1 MKNIQ
6 TNQYFYRS
14 ILEKLKKWIDRKEIF
29 IIKGPRQSG
38 KTTILK
44 ILKDWLISEKNVK
57 EKNIIFITFEERDIL
72 DKFSLDPKEYIKSFI
87 GNKNNEKLYF
97 FIDEF
102 QYLKNSGQILK
113 MLYDIFEN
121 IKFIITGSSSLEL
134 TDKTDKFLVGRVFS
148 FYLWQLNFEEFVK
161 IKSEQLYNVYK
172 EKTTHINNFIIHNKN
187 FSFAK
192 KDIFESDFEKLFQE
206 YIIYG
211 GYPEV
216 VKSYDRETKKVILKN
231 IYNTYI
237 TKDIIELLKITDYS
251 KFKILVSILSA
262 QIGNII
268 NYNNLSQ
275 DTQIYFKE
283 LKRYLSILEE
293 TYIISFLT
301 PFFTNKISELKK
313 NPKIYFIDIGL
324 RNYISSMLNDN
335 IISRSDL
342 GAIVENTIFCQ
353 LKLKEKEEDLYLV
366 KYWRTSGRA
375 EIDFILQKSKQMIP
389 IEVKYSLFNSPK
401 ISRGFRNFIKE
412 YKPEKALVLTKNYY
426 DEIKINSTLVKFAP
440 LWYL

>member
-14 ILEKLKKWIDRKEIF
+14 ILEKLKKWIDIKEIF

-251 KFKILVSILSA
+251 KFKAECETILLRHDAPDFIPVILRPATVCGYSRRHRLDLVVNILTNLAYHTGIIKVLGGNQKRPNIHIKDMVRAYAHILEMPDHLVRKKIYNVGYENHTVSQLANMIGEIVSPLRKVELLREETDDNRSYHVCSDKIANELNFHPKYTIQESVQDLVSAFQNKRLIDPLN
-262 QIGNII
+262 NIE
-268 NYNNLSQ
+268 
-275 DTQIYFKE
+275 YF
-283 LKRYLSILEE
+283 
-293 TYIISFLT
+293 
-301 PFFTNKISELKK
+301 
-313 NPKIYFIDIGL
+313 
-324 RNYISSMLNDN
+324 N
-335 IISRSDL
+335 IKMMKSR
-342 GAIVENTIFCQ
+342 Q
-353 LKLKEKEEDLYLV
+353 L
-366 KYWRTSGRA
+366 
-375 EIDFILQKSKQMIP
+375 Q
-389 IEVKYSLFNSPK
+389 
-401 ISRGFRNFIKE
+401 
-412 YKPEKALVLTKNYY
+412 
-426 DEIKINSTLVKFAP
+426 
-440 LWYL
+440 